1 MSLSAWNK
9 YNHWWDWMLNARVK
23 EQKNAKAV
31 VNAKKGQ
38 PLDIDASERFNY
50 TMFPTIRLA
59 LC

>member
-1 MSLSAWNK
+1 
-9 YNHWWDWMLNARVK
+9 MLNARVK